1 MKVEQKLDPH
11 TSNNIKKTIRV
22 TSLASI
28 TTDLKSKPKI
38 IKGRNNPIIDLI
50 DRLIEYNNLF
60 TSKLISGL
68 NNMIAMIIAIKISGI
83 LRNIKLT

>member
-1 MKVEQKLDPH
+1 MKVEQTLDPH

-22 TSLASI
+22 ASLASI

-38 IKGRNNPIIDLI
+38 IKGRNNPIIEI
-50 DRLIEYNNLF
+50 DRLIEYNNLC
-60 TSKLISGL
+60 TSKLISGF

>member
-1 MKVEQKLDPH
+1 MKVEQTLDPH

-22 TSLASI
+22 ASLASI

-38 IKGRNNPIIDLI
+38 IKDRNNPIIEI
-50 DRLIEYNNLF
+50 DIIEYNNLC
-60 TSKLISGL
+60 TSKLISGF

>member
-1 MKVEQKLDPH
+1 MKVEQTLDPH

-22 TSLASI
+22 ASLASI
-28 TTDLKSKPKI
+28 TTYLKSKPKI
-38 IKGRNNPIIDLI
+38 IKGRNNPIIEI
-50 DRLIEYNNLF
+50 DRLIEYNNLC
-60 TSKLISGL
+60 TSKLISGF

>member
-1 MKVEQKLDPH
+1 MKVEQILDPH

-22 TSLASI
+22 ASLASI

-38 IKGRNNPIIDLI
+38 IKGRNNPIIEI
-50 DRLIEYNNLF
+50 DRLIEYNNLC
-60 TSKLISGL
+60 TSKLISGF

-83 LRNIKLT
+83 LRNVKLT

>member
-1 MKVEQKLDPH
+1 MKVEQTLDPH

-22 TSLASI
+22 ASWTSI

-38 IKGRNNPIIDLI
+38 IKGSNNPIIEI
-50 DRLIEYNNLF
+50 DRLIEYNNLC
-60 TSKLISGL
+60 TSKLISGF
-68 NNMIAMIIAIKISGI
+68 NNMIAMIIAIKISSI

>member
-22 TSLASI
+22 ASLASI

-38 IKGRNNPIIDLI
+38 IKGRNNPSIDLM
-50 DRLIEYNNLF
+50 DRLIEYNNLC
-60 TSKLISGL
+60 TSKLISGF